1 MNKLLPCLLLGFI
14 QLFTQ
19 HYLTQAQNIPLGTWR
34 THASY
39 QFVKSVAVGGNRVYA
54 ASNNGFF
61 YLDKTDQTLNILS
74 KVSGL
79 SDTEIS
85 EIAYNEALQTLVIA
99 YQNGNLDLLKTN
111 EIVNIPLIK
120 NNQAINTSRQTNHIL
135 MNGNDALL
143 SLDFG
148 VVVLDVARNEVK
160 ATYQNLGVNGRS
172 IAIRGATVSQDSIYL
187 ATENGIYF
195 APFNDNVN
203 LQDFNN
209 WQRFENTSGID
220 TLGFQHI
227 ISFQNRVY
235 VARGNNELYVYNH
248 NQTWSQVTLPTPTA
262 PNTGNI
268 RDLNASSSQLAIS
281 LDDRIY
287 LLDASNQVQTITNAR
302 LTTPQASQ
310 YDADGNLWIGDAING
325 LVQRTSG
332 NFQSFFPNGPA
343 RAQSQ
348 FLGNFQNQIIT
359 LSGGYLTD
367 GTPQNSN
374 AGWYLFETAQW
385 KNFNAFDPLNSQSIA
400 DIKDFSALKF
410 NSNDQKLY
418 LGSYQS
424 GLYTFENNTL
434 TQVTDAPLVI
444 NTSDNTRRVT
454 SIAVDVEGR
463 LWVTNPSNDINKR
476 FLHRRDSQ
484 GNWESII
491 APATMT
497 GVPRGVITSFS
508 GYLWMRL
515 DPLAGNGIW
524 VYDPSQRRS
533 KILNSQ
539 VNNGNLPST
548 NVYSLVEDKE
558 GQIWVGTD
566 RGVAVFFNPGDAF
579 QSAIDA
585 TKPIFDGQNLLR
597 AETVNTIAVDGG
609 NRKWMG
615 TNNGLWLFN
624 PDGTQLVNNFT
635 TKNSPLP
642 SDVILDIAIQ
652 PQTGEVFI
660 ATDKG
665 VVSYRGTATEGTTTH
680 QTVKVFPNPV
690 RPNYTGLVGISGL
703 VANARVKITDTSGKL
718 IYQTQAQGGTVS
730 WDLRDYTGFRAK
742 SGIYLIFS
750 TNSDGTETFVT
761 KIAVLE

>member
-1 MNKLLPCLLLGFI
+1 MNKLLFCLSFCFVHLL
-14 QLFTQ
+14 TY
-19 HYLTQAQNIPLGTWR
+19 HWVQAQNIPLGTWR
-34 THASY
+34 THAAY
-39 QFVKSVAVGGNRVYA
+39 QSVKNVAIGGNRVYA
-54 ASNNGFF
+54 ATTNGFF
-61 YLDKTDQTLNILS
+61 YLDKNDQTLNILS

-85 EIAYNEALQTLVIA
+85 EIAYHEALQTLVIA
-99 YQNGNLDLLKTN
+99 YQNGNLDLLKTD

-120 NNQAINTSRQTNHIL
+120 NNQAVNTSRQINHIL
-135 MNGNDALL
+135 INGSNALL

-148 VVVLDVARNEVK
+148 VVVLDVARNEVR

-187 ATENGIYF
+187 ATENGVYF
-195 APFNDNVN
+195 APFNENVN

-220 TLGFQHI
+220 TLGFQYI
-227 ISFQNRVY
+227 ISFQNKVY

-248 NQTWSQVTLPTPTA
+248 NQTWTQVMLPTPVA

-268 RDLNASSSQLAIS
+268 RDLAASANQLAVS
-281 LDDRIY
+281 LDDRVQV
-287 LLDASNQVQTITNAR
+287 LNALNQVQTVANAR
-302 LTTPQASQ
+302 LTAPQASQ
-310 YDADGNLWIGDAING
+310 YDTDGILWVGDAING
-325 LVQRTSG
+325 LVQNANG

-348 FLGNFQNQIIT
+348 FLGNFQQRVVV
-359 LSGGYLTD
+359 LSGGYLAD
-367 GTPQNSN
+367 GTPQNAN
-374 AGWYLFETAQW
+374 AGWYLFENAQW
-385 KNFNAFDPLNSQSIA
+385 QNFNAFDPLNSQAIA
-400 DIKDFSALKF
+400 DIRDFSAVKF

-424 GLYTFENNTL
+424 GVYTFENNTL
-434 TQVTDAPLVI
+434 TQVTDAPLI
-444 NTSDNTRRVT
+444 TNTTDNTKRVT
-454 SIAVDVEGR
+454 SIAVDVEGN
-463 LWVTNPSNDINKR
+463 LWVTNPSNDVSKR
-476 FLHRRDSQ
+476 FLHGRDAQ
-484 GNWESII
+484 GSWQSVI

-497 GVPRGVITSFS
+497 GTPRGVITSFS

-515 DPLAGNGIW
+515 DPLGGNGIW
-524 VYDPSQRRS
+524 VYDPVQRRS
-533 KILNSQ
+533 KILNTR

-566 RGVAVFFNPGDAF
+566 RGVAVFLNPGDAF
-579 QSAIDA
+579 QTAIDA
-585 TKPIFDGQNLLR
+585 IKPIFDGQNLLR
-597 AETVNTIAVDGG
+597 AETVNAIVVDGG

-624 PDGTQLVNNFT
+624 PDGTQLVSNFT

-642 SDVILDIAIQ
+642 SDVILDLAIQ
-652 PQTGEVFI
+652 PQTGEVFV

-680 QTVKVFPNPV
+680 QQVKVFPNPV

-750 TNSDGTETFVT
+750 TNADGTETLVT